1 MHAKNL
7 IIHRD
12 FLHTDQRVLA
22 TDIVV
27 SGSVHLEEEI
37 NCVGTEGDI
46 DECPR
51 MVASEC
57 LNIGAGVICPNGT
70 LNKFVVV
77 CSRGIP
83 DSIVRCMS

>member
-7 IIHRD
+7 IIIIHGN
-12 FLHTDQRVLA
+12 FLHTDQNVLA
-22 TDIVV
+22 TDVI

-37 NCVGTEGDI
+37 NCVGTESDI

-51 MVASEC
+51 EVDSTC

-70 LNKFVVV
+70 LNKFIVV
-77 CSRGIP
+77 
-83 DSIVRCMS
+83 